1 MKRILGMPDLLLAPI
16 DPSAGST
23 ASPTGR
29 FYLLVG
35 TYTQGRSEG
44 IYLYRFNA
52 QLGSI
57 HGPVGLIRSANPSF
71 IVRSHNRQLF
81 FAVNENASDAN
92 DCSGGRISSFRF
104 NPRTGEMHEVDSR
117 ESQGDEPTYA
127 SISPD
132 GRYLFVANYASLT
145 GGSLAVIRA
154 GSSGALGAVRQCEAY
169 PGSGVNRDRQATG
182 HMHSAVMTPS
192 GEYLFAADLGADK
205 VMAYRY
211 RPDNPDRPLE
221 PAEPPYFPAPPGSGP
236 RHMVFSEDGR
246 FAYLTLEL
254 SGAVMSLSHSGGR
267 LTELQALPLAPTGFS
282 GQVAAG
288 ALHLSADGRFLLV
301 LNRGDDNHLIV
312 FSVNPDNG
320 LLTFAD
326 RSPVGRMPREFV
338 LAADGRFVLVAN
350 QGDNSVD
357 LFSRNPESGQLG
369 DKLQSIHVDTPAFLA
384 LVPMDQEV
392 NERDGSSG

>member
-1 MKRILGMPDLLLAPI
+1 MKRPPSMPDLLLAPI
-16 DPSAGST
+16 DQSAGAT
-23 ASPTGR
+23 PCPTTG
-29 FYLLVG
+29 FHLLVG

-52 QLGSI
+52 QTGDL

-71 IVRSHNRQLF
+71 IVFSRNRQLF
-81 FAVNENASDAN
+81 FAVNENASDAA
-92 DCSGGRISSFRF
+92 DHSGGRISSFRF

-117 ESQGDEPTYA
+117 ETQGDEPAYA

-132 GRYLFVANYASLT
+132 GRYLFVANYASVS

-169 PGSGVNRDRQATG
+169 PGSGVNRDRQAAG
-182 HMHSAVMTPS
+182 HMHSAVMEPS

-205 VMAYRY
+205 VMAYHY
-211 RPDNPDRPLE
+211 RPDNPERPLE
-221 PAEPPYFPAPPGSGP
+221 PADPPYFPAPPGSGP

-254 SGAVMSLSHSGGR
+254 TGAVMCLSHCEGR
-267 LTELQALPLAPTGFS
+267 LTERQTHPLAPAGFS

-288 ALHLSADGRFLLV
+288 ALRLSEDGRFLLV
-301 LNRGDDNHLIV
+301 LNRGDDNHL
-312 FSVNPDNG
+312 SVLPVDPDNG
-320 LLTFAD
+320 LLTFVD
-326 RSPVGRMPREFV
+326 RSPVGRMSREFV
-338 LAADGRFVLVAN
+338 LAPGGRFVLVAN

-357 LFSRNPESGQLG
+357 VFRRNPESGRLG
-369 DKLQSIHVDTPAFLA
+369 DKLQSIDVDSPAFLT
-384 LVPMDQEV
+384 LVLTDQ
-392 NERDGSSG
+392 RDGSFA